1 MQKVLVIENPGP
13 NRQDLVSYLEAED
26 FLVNLAD
33 DGATGVK
40 AARQHRPDVI
50 LCSGSFSAGLDGH
63 QVLEAIRR
71 DSELKLTP
79 FILMTDIV
87 ERSHT
92 RRIMELGA
100 DDCIVRPVSNEEV
113 ANTISARIQRQVDT
127 SELYLTT
134 LRNTAEQI
142 NRLAHYDGLTDLPNY
157 RLLHQRLS
165 QAIVTA
171 HSSQQT
177 LAFMSLSLDRLR
189 LVNTVMGYPAGDEL
203 LKASS
208 RRMQACLP
216 PGATLARLT
225 ANQFAVMLPNLERP
239 QQARETADN
248 LIDALSRPFSLPGQ
262 EVFVTTSIGIAF
274 LLHQSEDIYTLLRQ
288 ADAALEYAKKQ
299 KSNYCQFY
307 RSDMPVVFSDQ
318 IAMET
323 WLRYALERSEF
334 EVYYQPQLNLNSG
347 RVEGCEA
354 LIRWCH
360 PEHGYISPAKFIPLA
375 EDTGLIVEIGH
386 WVMQTACAQAKHWRD
401 MNLGMKY
408 ISINLSSVQFNQP
421 NLIDSI
427 KNILASTGLMPHQ
440 LELEVTETALMQD
453 AEMAISTL
461 GELKALG
468 IRTAIDDFGTGYSS
482 LSYLKELPID
492 TLKIDNCFVRGAP
505 HDVKN
510 QAILK
515 STIELAHR
523 LNLKVVA
530 EGVENANEQALL
542 TQYAC
547 DYLQGFWVGRPM
559 AADAIEQQFTPLNE
573 DDAEIPSEIRTSEEL
588 TDEAADAEE
597 LTTEVADAEAADT
610 EAADAE
616 ELTTE
621 VPSFV

>member
-13 NRQDLVSYLEAED
+13 SRRELVSYLESED

-33 DGATGVK
+33 DGTTGVR
-40 AARQHRPDVI
+40 AVRQHRPDVV
-50 LCSGSFSAGLDGH
+50 LCSGSFNFGLDGL
-63 QVLEAIRR
+63 QVLATIRR
-71 DSELKLTP
+71 DSEMKLTP
-79 FILMTDIV
+79 FILLTSDAA
-87 ERSHT
+87 RSHT
-92 RRIMELGA
+92 RRAMELGA
-100 DDCIVRPVSNEEV
+100 DDCVVRPVSNAEIV
-113 ANTISARIQRQVDT
+113 DTIAARIKRQIDT
-127 SELYLTT
+127 SELYVTT

-142 NRLAHYDGLTDLPNY
+142 NRLAHYDSLTDLPNY

-165 QAIVTA
+165 QAIITA
-171 HSSQQT
+171 HNSQQT

-203 LKASS
+203 LKASA

-216 PGATLARLT
+216 SGATLARLT
-225 ANQFAVMLPNLERP
+225 ANQFAVVLPNLARP
-239 QQARETADN
+239 QEARETAEN
-248 LIDALSRPFSLPGQ
+248 LMDALSRPFSLPGQ

-334 EVYYQPQLNLNSG
+334 EVYYQPQLNVSSG

-360 PEHGYISPAKFIPLA
+360 PEHGYISPAKFVPLA
-375 EDTGLIVEIGH
+375 EDTGLIVEIGQ
-386 WVMQTACAQAKHWRD
+386 WVMQTACAQTRRWQE
-401 MNLGMKY
+401 MGLGLKY
-408 ISINLSSVQFNQP
+408 VSVNLSSVQFNQP

-427 KNILASTGLMPHQ
+427 KDILASTGLMPCH

-453 AEMAISTL
+453 AESAIATL
-461 GELKALG
+461 GEMKSLG

-492 TLKIDNCFVRGAP
+492 TLKIDNCFVRGAT
-505 HDVKN
+505 HDPKN
-510 QAILK
+510 QAILQ

-523 LNLKVVA
+523 LALKVVA
-530 EGVENANEQALL
+530 EGVENEAEQMLL
-542 TQYAC
+542 TQYKC
-547 DYLQGFWVGRPM
+547 DYLQGFWVGKPM
-559 AADAIEQQFTPLNE
+559 RASELEKKLSPLKV
-573 DDAEIPSEIRTSEEL
+573 
-588 TDEAADAEE
+588 EAASLA
-597 LTTEVADAEAADT
+597 
-610 EAADAE
+610 
-616 ELTTE
+616 
-621 VPSFV
+621 

>member
-13 NRQDLVSYLEAED
+13 SRHDLVSFLESED
-26 FLVNLAD
+26 FVVNLAD
-33 DGATGVK
+33 DGALGIN
-40 AARQHRPDVI
+40 AARQHRPDVV

-63 QVLEAIRR
+63 QVLQAIRR

-79 FILMTDIV
+79 FILLADTA
-87 ERSHT
+87 ERSYT
-92 RRIMELGA
+92 RRAMELGA
-100 DDCIVRPVSNEEV
+100 DDCIVRPVSNAEI
-113 ANTISARIQRQVDT
+113 ANTISARVQRQLNT
-127 SELYLTT
+127 SELYVTT

-142 NRLAHYDGLTDLPNY
+142 NRLAHYDSLTDLPNY

-165 QAIVTA
+165 QAITTA

-203 LKASS
+203 LKASA

-216 PGATLARLT
+216 HGATLARLT
-225 ANQFAVMLPNLERP
+225 ANQFAVVLPNLERP
-239 QQARETADN
+239 QQARETAEN
-248 LIDALSRPFSLPGQ
+248 LMDALSRPFSLPGQ

-334 EVYYQPQLNLNSG
+334 EVYYQPQLN
-347 RVEGCEA
+347 VATDQIEGSEA

-360 PEHGYISPAKFIPLA
+360 PEHGYISPAKFVPLA

-386 WVMQTACAQAKHWRD
+386 WVMQTACAQAKRWID
-401 MNLGMKY
+401 MELGMKY
-408 ISINLSSVQFNQP
+408 VSINLSSVQFNQP

-427 KNILASTGLMPHQ
+427 KTILAATGLMPYQ

-453 AEMAISTL
+453 AEMAIATL
-461 GELKALG
+461 GEIQALG

-492 TLKIDNCFVRGAP
+492 TLKIDNCFVRGAT
-505 HDVKN
+505 HDPKN
-510 QAILK
+510 QAILQ

-523 LNLKVVA
+523 LDLNVVA
-530 EGVENANEQALL
+530 EGVENAAEQTLL
-542 TQYAC
+542 TEYDC
-547 DYLQGFWVGRPM
+547 DYLQGYWVGRPM
-559 AADAIEQQFTPLNE
+559 AADAIEKKFAP
-573 DDAEIPSEIRTSEEL
+573 IRAS
-588 TDEAADAEE
+588 
-597 LTTEVADAEAADT
+597 
-610 EAADAE
+610 
-616 ELTTE
+616 
-621 VPSFV
+621 VPSLV